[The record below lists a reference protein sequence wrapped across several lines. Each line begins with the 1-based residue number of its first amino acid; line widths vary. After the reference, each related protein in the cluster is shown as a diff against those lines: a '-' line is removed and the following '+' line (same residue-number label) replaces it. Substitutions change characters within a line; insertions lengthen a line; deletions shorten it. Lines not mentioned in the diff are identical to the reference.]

1 MSCRLDQLGVNIAN
15 TVSRDI
21 PADNMISD
29 ALITLNYLVNLSM
42 EKILI
47 KSIKFKDWMDLFVTN
62 WERSL
67 DHHPKHSL
75 VRDPAYQRHL
85 LPGGGECDGED
96 VLVES
101 TMLTL
106 FYLVLTIVMV
116 MRMIMWLSL
125 IHI

>member
-116 MRMIMWLSL
+116 MRMIMW
-125 IHI
+125 